1 MFTLLRMLPIKR
13 LALEQFP
20 ALAIAWLLTE
30 LFYKFHSFTFE
41 CGAFLGTWFLLDAL
55 LQFVI
60 AITQRGARAPDLAPE
75 K

>member
-1 MFTLLRMLPIKR
+1 MFTLLRMLPIRR

-20 ALAIAWLLTE
+20 ALTVAWVLAE
-30 LFYKFHSFTFE
+30 LFYKFHSFTLE
-41 CGAFLGTWFLLDAL
+41 CGAFLGTWFVLDAL

-60 AITQRGARAPDLAPE
+60 SSTRRGVGTPGLVQE